1 MSRRV
6 DVERTVVSEP
16 PAVVKAREAAVIVL
30 AFGPALVVLLWFA
43 LGQWTSAGREPRAW
57 LVFIGMLCPAS
68 LVPMPGR
75 TLSRTDVL
83 TRIERWGWAAL
94 AGLLVVT

>member
-1 MSRRV
+1 MSA
-6 DVERTVVSEP
+6 P
-16 PAVVKAREAAVIVL
+16 PGVGKARGPAVIVL

-43 LGQWTSAGREPRAW
+43 LGQWASAGREPRAW
-57 LVFIGMLCPAS
+57 LVFIGTLCAAS

-83 TRIERWGWAAL
+83 TRVERWGWAAL